1 MFNFLTGYT
10 FITWLGKAYAFYKP
24 LRGLMMDPW

>member
-10 FITWLGKAYAFYKP
+10 I
-24 LRGLMMDPW
+24 